1 MELSKVIFDLAD
13 KDNYT
18 IRQVV
23 TILKLAGI
31 MDNNYNLTMKY
42 IDANLVEVWENIR
55 DKKLLLEL
63 SKVRTRRH
71 RKK

>member
-1 MELSKVIFDLAD
+1 MELSKVIFHLAD

-18 IRQVV
+18 IRQVL
-23 TILKLAGI
+23 TILKLARI
-31 MDNNYNLTMKY
+31 IDNNYNLTMKY
-42 IDANLVEVWENIR
+42 IDANLAEVWGNIR

-63 SKVRTRRH
+63 SKVRTHRH